1 MYGLLKIGTPCRVPG
16 RSLNPLRGPKIA
28 KTINGHQNLGRQSRI
43 VAPVDGWLLRAHQHR
58 HAKGR
63 SNMVRLV
70 GWIVITGFSIYGLSE
85 FVKNH
90 VVPEKAPSP
99 GTPSK
104 EG

>member
-1 MYGLLKIGTPCRVPG
+1 
-16 RSLNPLRGPKIA
+16 
-28 KTINGHQNLGRQSRI
+28 
-43 VAPVDGWLLRAHQHR
+43 
-58 HAKGR
+58 
-63 SNMVRLV
+63 MVRIV